1 MARVIENYSAVMNST
16 DYIFDR
22 PDVSGSKTQYDYGQE
37 LRLPANYG
45 ERETD
50 GFYPVTYPENG
61 WIRYYVVGGITP
73 NYKTVTDKCTPPSSL
88 TISGN
93 KMIII
98 GGAGGD
104 LNTFAGYGISW
115 RERDITGDEWSAWSA
130 ETETTTT
137 TVNVTANAG
146 KVRQYR
152 ARTQGSAGEAYY
164 SDYVV
169 CETLVSGNTAAKV
182 PTILLPVSGAVS
194 SSQTPVVVVNCGADN
209 EGDQMTLQR
218 SIDGG
223 DWINA
228 ATVPGDGG
236 TVYDRLPAQTAGT
249 HVIGYKLTDIN
260 AAESE
265 TVSVSVVI
273 GAASW
278 TREIKSGDIISNKN
292 ISHIAD
298 INEMAAAVNVQRL
311 YYGLEPISLPGTVGK
326 FADWGQQ
333 MQTMLDASKQC
344 LAAAGQP
351 VTASTSDV
359 YPSANTINELRQR
372 ITMV

>member
-1 MARVIENYSAVMNST
+1 MAKIIENYSAVMNST

-93 KMIII
+93 KMTIT

-104 LNTFAGYGISW
+104 LNTFTGYGINW
-115 RERDITGDEWSAWSA
+115 RERDITGAGWSEWSA
-130 ETETTTT
+130 ETAAGA
-137 TVNVTANAG
+137 TVSVTANAG
-146 KVRQYR
+146 KARQYR

-182 PTILLPVSGAVS
+182 PTILLPASGAVS
-194 SSQTPVVVVNCGADN
+194 SSLTPVVVVSCGADN
-209 EGDQMTLQR
+209 EGDQMTLKR
-218 SIDGG
+218 SIDGA
-223 DWINA
+223 DWVNA
-228 ATVPGDGG
+228 ATVAGTGG
-236 TVYDRLPAQTAGT
+236 TVYDRLPEQTAGT
-249 HVIGYKLTDIN
+249 HVIRYKLTDIN

-298 INEMAAAVNVQRL
+298 INEMAEAVNVQRL

>member
-1 MARVIENYSAVMNST
+1 MARVIDSYSAVMTNT
-16 DYIFDR
+16 GYIYDR
-22 PDVSGSKTQYDYGQE
+22 PDPGGEKTQYDHGQE
-37 LRLPANYG
+37 LKLPANYR
-45 ERETD
+45 ERETA
-50 GFYPVTYPENG
+50 GFYPVVYPENG
-61 WIRYYVVGGITP
+61 WISYQYVGSITA
-73 NYKTVTDKCTPPSSL
+73 NYKTVTDKCSAPSSL
-88 TISGN
+88 TISG
-93 KMIII
+93 KQMTIT

-104 LNTFAGYGISW
+104 LNTMTGFGISW
-115 RERDITGDEWSAWSA
+115 RERDINGTEWSEWSAD
-130 ETETTTT
+130 
-137 TVNVTANAG
+137 TVTAAVEVEVTANGG

-152 ARTQGSAGEAYY
+152 VRTQGSAGEAYY

-194 SSQTPVVVVNCGADN
+194 SSQTPVVVVSCGADN

-236 TVYDRLPAQTAGT
+236 TVYDRLPLQTAGT
-249 HVIGYKLTDIN
+249 HTIGYKLRDIN
-260 AAESE
+260 EAESE

-273 GAASW
+273 GAAEW
-278 TREIKSGDIISNKN
+278 TREIKSGDIISNSE
-292 ISHIAD
+292 ISHIFD
-298 INEMAAAVNVQRL
+298 INEMLAAVNVQRM
-311 YYGLEPISLPGTVGK
+311 YYGLDPISLQGTVGK
-326 FADWGQQ
+326 FADWGRQ
-333 MQTMLDASKQC
+333 MQAMLDASKQC

-351 VTASTSDV
+351 ATANESDV
-359 YPSANTINELRQR
+359 YPSAATINELRER